1 MTKDREVAVSGKSM
15 VIPAELIYSRT
26 KGFRLL
32 RTTKTP
38 VYDSDGISVALM
50 AVSEDITDR
59 EQTEAEL
66 RGAVEFLENV
76 NSELPGAVFQ
86 FRVDRSGHPSF
97 PYISTVSK
105 PLRVTRRS
113 LS

>member
-1 MTKDREVAVSGKSM
+1 M
-15 VIPAELIYSRT
+15 IPAELIYSRT

-38 VYDSDGISVALM
+38 IYDAEGVSIALL

-59 EQTEAEL
+59 EQSEAEL

-76 NSELPGAVFQ
+76 NSELLARCFNSASIEAGTPQ
-86 FRVDRSGHPSF
+86 FPTSAL
-97 PYISTVSK
+97 VS
-105 PLRVTRRS
+105 RRS
-113 LS
+113 WVILQLIFSAVT